1 MKKIKYI
8 AMALVSLALASCMG
22 SGYAEPD
29 LDSNNAPYGNNEIK
43 ETNVLTIADLIAKYK
58 SVINNSSYTKVEDDI
73 QIKGIVT
80 GNDIGGNI
88 YNEVALQDETGAL
101 LVCVNASGLYGYMP
115 VGQEILINLKGLYIG
130 GYGMQPE
137 IGGVYTNTSKGTQS
151 IGKADRYVWEQHY
164 KLIGTADA
172 SKVTPIEF
180 DMSQASNASYK
191 TTNASKLMTIKGVKF
206 AEAKSDGSTV
216 YAPNDGSVT
225 LLANCANR
233 NLADANGKRISN
245 VVVRT
250 STYAKFANASLPTE
264 TVDITGIFTRY
275 TNGNTDTWQIL
286 LRTSDDVQ
294 PSK

>member
-29 LDSNNAPYGNNEIK
+29 LDPNNAPYGNNEIK
-43 ETNVLTIADLIAKYK
+43 ETNVLTIADLTAKYK

-101 LVCVNASGLYGYMP
+101 LVCINAGGLYGYLP

-130 GYGMQPE
+130 GYGKQPE
-137 IGGVYTNTSKGTQS
+137 IGGVYTNVKNGTQS

-164 KLIGTADA
+164 KLIGSADA

-180 DMSQASNASYK
+180 DKSQAGKDNYK
-191 TTNASKLMTIKGVKF
+191 LANASKLMTIKGVKF
-206 AEAKSDGSTV
+206 ADAKSDGSTV
-216 YAPNDGSVT
+216 YAPDDGSVK

-233 NLADANGKRISN
+233 DLTDANGKRIGN

-275 TNGNTDTWQIL
+275 TNGSTDTWQIL

-294 PSK
+294 PAK